1 MSGLQSHFDNQI
13 LTLTLSRP
21 DCHNAFDD
29 HLLKAITTSLKE
41 VDKLEQV
48 RCVVIKALGKHFCAG
63 ADLNWMQRMAQYSES
78 ENLADSLIL
87 AKAMQAIYQ
96 CRVPTICLVQGA
108 AMGGGAGLAAA
119 CDIAIA
125 SDNARFC
132 FSEVKLGLIPAVIS
146 PYVVE
151 AIGPRAAKRLF
162 CTAETIDAQKAQAL
176 GLVHQV
182 VDTKVLEPAGDKICS
197 QIKANAPQAVR
208 DSKQLV
214 NSVKYQP
221 INSAIQQQTAQLIAT
236 KRVSEEAQKGLKAF
250 LNKSP
255 INWSES

>member
-1 MSGLQSHFDNQI
+1 MNGLHSDINNQI

-29 HLLKAITTSLKE
+29 HLLKELTTILQE
-41 VDKLEQV
+41 VDKQAQI
-48 RCVVIKALGKHFCAG
+48 RCVVIKAEGKHFCAG
-63 ADLNWMQRMAQYSES
+63 ADLNWMQRVAKFSEE
-78 ENLADSLIL
+78 ENLVDSLIL
-87 AKAMQAIYQ
+87 AHAMQSIYHCQ
-96 CRVPTICLVQGA
+96 VPTICLVQGA
-108 AMGGGAGLAAA
+108 AMGGGAGIAAA
-119 CDIAIA
+119 CDITIA

-162 CTAETIDAQKAQAL
+162 CTAEIIDAQKALAL

-182 VDTKVLEPAGDKICS
+182 VESNELTLAGDKISS

-208 DSKQLV
+208 SSKQLV
-214 NSVKYQP
+214 DLVKHKP
-221 INSAIQQQTAQLIAT
+221 INSALLEQTAQLIAS
-236 KRVSEEAQKGLKAF
+236 KRVSAEGQSGLQAF
-250 LNKSP
+250 LTKSP